1 MSLAAQLERLFRP
14 SDADTDLGRAAAT
27 VARLE
32 YPFLNI
38 DELLGALD
46 DFAADIRESLPDDPR
61 PESAVSSINRYLFE
75 ERGFRGNRLDYY
87 NPRNSFLNDV
97 MARRTGIPITLSVL
111 YMEIARRLGLPIHG
125 VGLPGHFL
133 VKYDDR
139 SRVFFIDPFHEGK
152 VLNRQGC
159 SDLVGTLHGRPV
171 ELNDAQLAAASKRQ
185 IIVRMLH
192 NLRSIY
198 VTSRQYRK
206 ALETLD
212 AISAV
217 SPSTP
222 EDLRERAFLHQELGQ
237 RAQALQALEAY
248 AARHPDAEDAEQLE
262 QWRTNL
268 KLTLARLN

>member
-14 SDADTDLGRAAAT
+14 TDAETDLGRAAAT

-38 DELLGALD
+38 DELLGVFD
-46 DFAADIRESLPDDPR
+46 EFAADIQAGLRPGAR
-61 PESAVSSINRYLFE
+61 PETAVSSINRYLFE
-75 ERGFRGNRLDYY
+75 QRGFRGNRLDYY
-87 NPRNSFLNDV
+87 DPRNSFINDV
-97 MARRTGIPITLSVL
+97 LARRTGIPITLSIVYL
-111 YMEIARRLGLPIHG
+111 EIARRLALPIHG

-159 SDLVGTLHGRPV
+159 NDLLEKLHGSPV
-171 ELNDAQLAAASKRQ
+171 KLNEAQFAATTKRQ

-237 RAQALQALEAY
+237 RAEALQALEAY
-248 AARHPDAEDAEQLE
+248 AARHPNAEDAEQLE

-268 KLTLARLN
+268 RLTLARLN